1 MIANIDKLTYLLDDS
16 KKCATVTKSLV
27 PYSGDVVIPDT
38 VEFNGTVYAVTDI
51 LDEAFAECVMLRS
64 VVFGENV
71 ESIGISAFEGC
82 TMLSHVKFAL
92 AMHVDTDEANAF
104 AGDSKPTGTLLK
116 LFGGQAYNLQEWA
129 EEIQMGIHR
138 M

>member
-1 MIANIDKLTYLLDDS
+1 MIANIDKLTYLLDES

-27 PYSGDVVIPDT
+27 PYSGDIVVPAT
-38 VEFNGTVYAVTDI
+38 VEYGGTVYSVSDI

-82 TMLSHVKFAL
+82 TALSNVTFSAAL
-92 AMHVDTDEANAF
+92 H
-104 AGDSKPTGTLLK
+104 
-116 LFGGQAYNLQEWA
+116 
-129 EEIQMGIHR
+129 
-138 M
+138 